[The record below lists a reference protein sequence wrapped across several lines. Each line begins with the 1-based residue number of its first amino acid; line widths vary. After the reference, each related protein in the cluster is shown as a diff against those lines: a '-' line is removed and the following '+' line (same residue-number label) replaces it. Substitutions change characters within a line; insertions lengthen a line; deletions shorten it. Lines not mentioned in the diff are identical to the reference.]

1 VTPVHLAVFLLAL
14 PLLFVSGVVFGYGLG
29 LALAIQSRSRN
40 HGLRAGDD
48 DYLRAEEK
56 GAALLRSWLSPEQ
69 AELWD
74 SHRLFYVVGSDTGT
88 CYRIKYG
95 RAMNID
101 ELDFRGN
108 AVAQWCFH
116 PRGNLAVG
124 DVLLAQKIALE
135 TMELEALARANRNW
149 TSVPAC

>member
-1 VTPVHLAVFLLAL
+1 MTPVQLAIFLFALSLFILA
-14 PLLFVSGVVFGYGLG
+14 FVAFGYGLG
-29 LALAIQSRSRN
+29 LAIRRHSRN
-40 HGLRAGDD
+40 DRRADRDD
-48 DYLRAEEK
+48 HVRAEEK
-56 GAALLRSWLSPEQ
+56 GAALLRSWLSPGQ

-74 SHRLFYVVGSDTGT
+74 SHRVFYVFGSDTGT

-101 ELDFRGN
+101 ELDSRGRV
-108 AVAQWCFH
+108 VARWCFG

-135 TMELEALARANRNW
+135 TMELEALAKANRNW
-149 TSVPAC
+149 ISVPAC